1 MGGVFGSSVA
11 KVLSGDGGPEDNV
24 VEEDVFD
31 DVDENEC
38 VELPDVDLDDV
49 DEAGDNEEED
59 LLWDDG
65 RSGLPEMNGFLD
77 EGYGVV
83 GAVDG
88 GVGIVGAPRSM
99 SSDDDGFSS
108 SR

>member
-11 KVLSGDGGPEDNV
+11 EALSGDGGPEDDV
-24 VEEDVFD
+24 VEEDVLD

-38 VELPDVDLDDV
+38 VELPDVDLDDE
-49 DEAGDNEEED
+49 DEAGDNEDDD

-65 RSGLPEMNGFLD
+65 RSGLPEINGFLD

-88 GVGIVGAPRSM
+88 GVGITGASWGM
-99 SSDDDGFSS
+99 SLDGDGFSS
-108 SR
+108 SK